1 MFFPVLREFSPDLI
15 LISAGFDSAIG
26 DPLGE
31 IGVTPVGYAYMTWAL
46 RKICPK
52 TVAVLE
58 GGYSLEALQ
67 RSSEAVVRTLF
78 LNPADE
84 DGFNKLV
91 SELADKQNTTYESLE
106 TASNVNVRESF
117 KQIASNLAKT
127 HKKRWP

>member
-1 MFFPVLREFSPDLI
+1 
-15 LISAGFDSAIG
+15 
-26 DPLGE
+26 
-31 IGVTPVGYAYMTWAL
+31 MTWAL